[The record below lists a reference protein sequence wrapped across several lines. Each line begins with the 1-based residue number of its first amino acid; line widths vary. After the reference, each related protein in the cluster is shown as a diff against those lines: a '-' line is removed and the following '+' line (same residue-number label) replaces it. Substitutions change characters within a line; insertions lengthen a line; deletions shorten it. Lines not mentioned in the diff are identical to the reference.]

1 MMPEAI
7 KIKPISA
14 KGFLILLSFLG
25 IGTYCYPQV
34 APVTRLS
41 SEGNLKPG
49 QAIILPVIVKG
60 FAGIGS
66 VALSTDYDTTSLEFV
81 SAEVN
86 PVLSSSGMSDI
97 GNNYLSGRTHRLIFG
112 WYGTNASLP
121 DSSWIVKYS
130 FTYHSGNSTLS
141 WYDNGPSC
149 GYTNQLGIFLTDTP
163 AKDFYIDGN
172 VCAELAAPGAITG
185 PDTVRKGATGTVF
198 SVSSVAGYLG
208 YIWTFPPGA
217 VITSNPDSNLVLVD
231 FPAGSRAGTVKVSGR
246 NICGAGYAS
255 TKDLYVLGGP
265 NAIGDLP
272 RQDPETRINGLNIYP
287 NPASGEVCIK
297 HDLVIS
303 GKMIIRVISSTGT
316 IVRESEL
323 FVSAGGGELRI
334 DISGLPGG
342 IYFISAGTGSNQRT
356 GKLIIR

>member
-1 MMPEAI
+1 MLAALKTNLIPV
-7 KIKPISA
+7 
-14 KGFLILLSFLG
+14 KGFLILLAFLG
-25 IGTYCYPQV
+25 TGIFCFPQV
-34 APVTRLS
+34 APVTMLS

-49 QAIILPVIVKG
+49 QSILMPVTVKG

-66 VALSTDYDTTSLEFV
+66 VALTIDYDTASVSFV
-81 SAEVN
+81 SAEVS
-86 PVLSSSGMSDI
+86 PVLNTAGIWNI
-97 GNNYLSGRTHRLIFG
+97 GNNHQSGGTHRLIFG
-112 WYGTNASLP
+112 WYGSSVSMP

-130 FTYHSGNSTLS
+130 FTYHSGNSTLR

-149 GYTNQLGIFLTDTP
+149 AYTNEMGMFLTDTP
-163 AKDFYIDGN
+163 IKDFYIDGN

-208 YIWTFPPGA
+208 YIWTFPPGV
-217 VITSNPDSNLVLVD
+217 VITGNPDSNIVLVD
-231 FPAGSRAGTVKVSGR
+231 FPAGSRAGMVKVSGR

-255 TKDLYVLGGP
+255 TKGLYVLGGP

-272 RQDPETRINGLNIYP
+272 RQDPETGINGLFIYP
-287 NPASGEVCIK
+287 NPASGEACIK
-297 HDLVIS
+297 NNNDFS
-303 GKMIIRVISSTGT
+303 GKMSVRIISLSGIM
-316 IVRESEL
+316 VREYEL
-323 FVSAGGGELRI
+323 FLTAGGPELRI

-342 IYFISAGTGSNQRT
+342 IYFISAGAGSKQRT